1 MSARFHLRFRYFEM
15 VKYPDERIYTF
26 WDYFRDHYGRDRGL
40 RIDRLLL
47 SPALGA
53 RVTMALAS
61 SFFARRARTRA
72 SASS

>member
-40 RIDRLLL
+40 RIDHC
-47 SPALGA
+47 
-53 RVTMALAS
+53 S
-61 SFFARRARTRA
+61 SVPRSRRGLQWFSLRFC
-72 SASS
+72 